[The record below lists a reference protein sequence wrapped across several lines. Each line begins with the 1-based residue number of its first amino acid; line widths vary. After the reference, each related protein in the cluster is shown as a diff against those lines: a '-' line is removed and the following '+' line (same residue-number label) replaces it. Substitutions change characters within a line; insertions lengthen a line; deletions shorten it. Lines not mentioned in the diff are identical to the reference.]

1 MIQVFSEID
10 EDNKCEQASMLHN
23 LVEYRPLCF
32 SLRWKIWHQ
41 HKDVCERTPTLS
53 YLGNISYKIEVM
65 YLGKITQKK
74 KSHET
79 IEFFKLIL
87 HSLTP
92 LIKRLCYNY
101 SIILTKYKISKS
113 NVYMCLSI

>member
-1 MIQVFSEID
+1 MIQVFSQID

-65 YLGKITQKK
+65 YLGKITQITRNSQVLQIHPAFINTFNKQ
-74 KSHET
+74 
-79 IEFFKLIL
+79 IML
-87 HSLTP
+87 
-92 LIKRLCYNY
+92 
-101 SIILTKYKISKS
+101 
-113 NVYMCLSI
+113 